1 MHGWVYVSCLKIFV
15 LKTLDVIYLQ
25 PSQINVV
32 VEAPQ
37 WYLYYVIVMSEPTFR
52 IYSQTSLMRH
62 CIKLSPC
69 IKWSYNIRLY

>member
-37 WYLYYVIVMSEPTFR
+37 WYLYYVIVMSEPT
-52 IYSQTSLMRH
+52 
-62 CIKLSPC
+62 
-69 IKWSYNIRLY
+69 